1 MKTTISQ
8 EVANVLDTPVR
19 KATVIVESVLNEVKL
34 GLIKDGKVTLRG
46 FGSFFVKDKKE
57 RMGRNPKT
65 GKDAVISARR
75 VATFK
80 ASKKFKAK
88 INNGDPHA

>member
-1 MKTTISQ
+1 MKVVIAEEIADLL
-8 EVANVLDTPVR
+8 EVSHR
-19 KATVIVESVLNEVKL
+19 KAVNIVETVFKEVRQ

-65 GKDAVISARR
+65 GEDAVISARR
-75 VATFK
+75 VTTFK

-88 INNGDPHA
+88 INNGDPYA

>member
-1 MKTTISQ
+1 MKVVIAEEIADLL
-8 EVANVLDTPVR
+8 EVSHR
-19 KATVIVESVLNEVKL
+19 KAVNIVETVFKEVRQ

-65 GKDAVISARR
+65 GEDAVISARR
-75 VATFK
+75 VTTFN

>member
-1 MKTTISQ
+1 MKVVIAEEIADLL
-8 EVANVLDTPVR
+8 EVSHR
-19 KATVIVESVLNEVKL
+19 KAVNIVETVFKEVRQ

-65 GKDAVISARR
+65 GEDAVISARR
-75 VATFK
+75 VTTFK

>member
-1 MKTTISQ
+1 MKVVIAEEIADLL
-8 EVANVLDTPVR
+8 EVSHR
-19 KATVIVESVLNEVKL
+19 KAVNIVETVFKEVRQ
-34 GLIKDGKVTLRG
+34 GLIKDGKVSLRG

-65 GKDAVISARR
+65 GEDAVISARR
-75 VATFK
+75 VTTFK